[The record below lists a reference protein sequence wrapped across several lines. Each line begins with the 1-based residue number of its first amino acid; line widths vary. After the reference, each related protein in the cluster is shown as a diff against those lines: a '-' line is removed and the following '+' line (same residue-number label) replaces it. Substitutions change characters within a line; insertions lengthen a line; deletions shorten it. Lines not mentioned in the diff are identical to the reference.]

1 MDGRSNSRGNNNDN
15 EGDSLISNG
24 QPDNW
29 TTGQLDNRTSGQ
41 LDKQLDNRTED
52 LLAWPAEL
60 NFNLFLQGL
69 RMWVRGVGNWDRD
82 RDRVLRHGHD

>member
-24 QPDNW
+24 QLDNR
-29 TTGQLDNRTSGQ
+29 TTGQPDNRTSGQ
-41 LDKQLDNRTED
+41 LDKQLDN

-69 RMWVRGVGNWDRD
+69 GCGFGG
-82 RDRVLRHGHD
+82 LGIGIGIGF